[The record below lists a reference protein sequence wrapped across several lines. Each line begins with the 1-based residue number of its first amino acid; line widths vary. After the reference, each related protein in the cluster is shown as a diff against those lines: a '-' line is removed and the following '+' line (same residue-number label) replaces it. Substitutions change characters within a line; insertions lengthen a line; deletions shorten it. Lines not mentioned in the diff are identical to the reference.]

1 MPLFSVG
8 LWPGN
13 WLHEV
18 EGVLLTTSSTVSLL
32 PIFIQHYYRNKDTV
46 EECCSKNIHIR
57 HCYCNKKVGGSW
69 CNSVEFSVCLLLG
82 AGSDSCTLY
91 VEECIRL
98 DSTSIR
104 ISSNSTTSR
113 CAEQG
118 CLLINLCPLVREIK
132 VRFCTLCG
140 CIFQSGPIIAVKT
153 TFLVANSITH

>member
-13 WLHEV
+13 WLHEF

-32 PIFIQHYYRNKDTV
+32 PISIQHYYRNKDTV
-46 EECCSKNIHIR
+46 EECCSKNIRIW

-69 CNSVEFSVCLLLG
+69 CISVEFSVRLLLG
-82 AGSDSCTLY
+82 AGSDSCTFY
-91 VEECIRL
+91 VEECVRL

-118 CLLINLCPLVREIK
+118 MPSHSFMSTGEGN
-132 VRFCTLCG
+132 
-140 CIFQSGPIIAVKT
+140 
-153 TFLVANSITH
+153 